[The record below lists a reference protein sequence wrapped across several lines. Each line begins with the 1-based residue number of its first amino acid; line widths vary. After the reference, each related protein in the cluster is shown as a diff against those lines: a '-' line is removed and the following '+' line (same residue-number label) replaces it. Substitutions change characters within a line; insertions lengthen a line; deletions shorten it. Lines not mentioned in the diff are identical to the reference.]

1 MRQLLPIAL
10 LFFCFTL
17 QAQTFSRVKVSF
29 DENHQMQQL
38 FWLGLDID
46 HGHLKPGRHFIG
58 EMEDFQ
64 IEKIKA
70 AGFATEI
77 LVEDLQADLLAKN
90 AHFHEHGYSQ
100 DVIQDRNGLCDGTPV
115 TEYETPVNYSFG
127 TMGGYYTLDE
137 MHVELDKMADMYPD
151 IFKVRQPITTD
162 YFTHEGRAIYWVKIS
177 DDPNTEDLNEPDVL
191 YTALHHAREPN
202 SLSQM
207 IFYMWYLLENYE
219 TDPEVKY
226 LVDNV
231 EMYFVPCLNPD
242 GYVYNETTNPDGGG
256 FWRKNRRDNGDGT
269 FGVDLNRNYDYEWGN
284 DNQGSSP
291 NTDAQTYRGPSPA
304 SEPETQMIAQF
315 CEDHEFQIALNYH
328 TFGNLIIYP
337 WGYTD
342 GASEDHWTFTELS
355 GYMKE
360 DNEYLAG
367 FATQTVGYTVNG
379 TSDDWM
385 YGEQTTKNKI
395 YAMTPEV
402 GPAFWP
408 SQGEID
414 QFNKSTAKM
423 NLNTAHLVL
432 NFALLRPASQ
442 NFISDLS
449 GSVDYSIRKIGLGQ
463 GALEVYLEAVSSNI
477 ATTGGTDNYGLFHL
491 EEAGGSINFNLSP
504 NIEEGELVQFNLVLD
519 NGFYQWR
526 EPVEM
531 IYSSNVG
538 TTFAEPGDDL
548 SLWSGATMW
557 TTTDETFYSAPSSVT
572 DSEGGDY
579 LPNQTNDI
587 EINDP
592 IEIEGAIDVRLTFWA
607 KWNIEEDEDYA
618 QVMFSEN
625 GNFYT
630 PLCGLYSEVGT
641 DQQDFDQ
648 PLYDGVQTNWV
659 REEIDLTEYLNP
671 DGDMDLW
678 LLFRMFSDEM
688 VEYDGF
694 YFDDLAVT
702 VVYEDNVSTTFGL
715 DKDDFTIT
723 ARPNPA
729 SHHVILDVDPELA
742 NVDGLNV
749 LVYNA
754 LGQNVM
760 TERLRGTVMQLN
772 TSDWKSGVYHYQI
785 SDGKQTIPAGRFV
798 VKN

>member
-1 MRQLLPIAL
+1 MRQLLPIIL
-10 LFFCFTL
+10 LFFCFSI
-17 QAQTFSRVKVSF
+17 QAQTYSRVKIIF
-29 DENHQMQQL
+29 DETHKMEQL
-38 FWLGLDID
+38 LWMDLDID

-58 EMEDFQ
+58 EMESLQ

-70 AGFATEI
+70 AGYATEI
-77 LVEDLQADLLAKN
+77 LVEDLQADLIKKN

-100 DVIQDRNGLCDGTPV
+100 GVIQNRNGLCDGVPV
-115 TEYETPVNYSFG
+115 TEYETPVNYTYG

-137 MHVELDKMADMYPD
+137 MHAELDKMADMYPE
-151 IFKVRQPITTD
+151 IFKARTPITPDIT
-162 YFTHEGRAIYWVKIS
+162 THEGRAIYWVKIS
-177 DDPNTEDLNEPDVL
+177 DEPNMDDPNEQEVL

-207 IFYMWYLLENYE
+207 IFYMWHLLENYE
-219 TDPEVKY
+219 TDPEIKY

-242 GYVYNETTNPDGGG
+242 GYVYNQTTNPDGGG

-269 FGVDLNRNYDYEWGN
+269 FGVDLNRNYDYKWGN

-291 NTDAQTYRGPSPA
+291 ITDSQTYRGPEPA
-304 SEPETQMIAQF
+304 SEPETQMIAKF
-315 CEDHEFQIALNYH
+315 CEEHEFQIALNYH

-342 GASEDHWTFTELS
+342 GATDDHWSFTEMS

-367 FATQTVGYTVNG
+367 FGTQTVGYTVNG

-395 YAMTPEV
+395 YSMTPEV

-408 SQGEID
+408 SQGQID
-414 QFNKSTAKM
+414 EFNKSTAKM

-442 NFISDLS
+442 NFIEDLA
-449 GSVDYSIRKIGLGQ
+449 GSVDYSIRKIGLAQ
-463 GALEVYLEAVSSNI
+463 GPMQVYLEPVSDNI
-477 ATTGGTDNYGLFHL
+477 ITTGGTDNFGLFHL
-491 EEAGGSINFNLSP
+491 EEAIGSIDFNLDP
-504 NIEEGELVQFNLVLD
+504 NIEEGELVEFNLVLD

-526 EPVEM
+526 EPVDM

-538 TTFAEPGDDL
+538 TTFSEPGDDMN
-548 SLWSGATMW
+548 LWDASTSWM
-557 TTTDETFYSAPSSVT
+557 TTTEDFYSAPSSVT

-579 LPNQTNDI
+579 LPSTVSDI
-587 EINDP
+587 EVDEP
-592 IEIEGAIDVRLTFWA
+592 IIIEGAIDVRLNFWA
-607 KWNIEEDEDYA
+607 KWDIEEDEDFA
-618 QVMFSEN
+618 QIRFSEN

-630 PLCGLYSEVGT
+630 PLCGKYSEVGT
-641 DQQDFDQ
+641 DEQDFDQ
-648 PLYDGVQTNWV
+648 PLYDGIQANWV

-678 LLFRMFSDEM
+678 LSFRMFSDEM
-688 VEYDGF
+688 VEHDGF
-694 YFDDLAVT
+694 YFDDLTVT
-702 VVYEDNVSTTFGL
+702 VVYEDNVSSTFSL
-715 DKDDFTIT
+715 DKDQFSIT

-729 SHHVILDVDPELA
+729 NDYVLLDVESELS
-742 NVDGLNV
+742 NLDGLNL
-749 LVYNA
+749 LVFNA
-754 LGQNVM
+754 LGQKVVSQ
-760 TERLRGTVMQLN
+760 TLKGKVVQLN
-772 TSDWKSGVYHYQI
+772 TSDWESGVYHYQI
-785 SDGKQTIPAGRFV
+785 SDGKKAIPSGRFV